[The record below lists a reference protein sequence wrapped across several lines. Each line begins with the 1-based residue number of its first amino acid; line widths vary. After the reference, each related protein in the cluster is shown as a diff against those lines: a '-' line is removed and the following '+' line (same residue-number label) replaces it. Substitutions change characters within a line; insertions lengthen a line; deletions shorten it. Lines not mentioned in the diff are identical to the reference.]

1 MSCIEQL
8 EKAEEQEKLLE
19 ESKVKLEK
27 RRQKED
33 EMRKQLQKTEVDV
46 HTHTY
51 SHTRTHIVVT
61 YTMIIAIH
69 NTGRTCFTGREVC
82 QSSGGS
88 YRKNKEAE
96 GSVETVSSIK
106 R

>member
-33 EMRKQLQKTEVDV
+33 EMRKQLQKTEVDLYTYTHI
-46 HTHTY
+46 HT
-51 SHTRTHIVVT
+51 HTRTHI
-61 YTMIIAIH
+61 H
-69 NTGRTCFTGREVC
+69 HDNCHS
-82 QSSGGS
+82 Q
-88 YRKNKEAE
+88 YRKNMLYW
-96 GSVETVSSIK
+96 K
-106 R
+106 RSMPVFRRKLQAKRRS

>member
-46 HTHTY
+46 HTY
-51 SHTRTHIVVT
+51 THIHT
-61 YTMIIAIH
+61 HTHSTMTIAIH

-88 YRKNKEAE
+88 YRQNKEAE